1 MRFRSPARAVASAR
15 LFSAPLAM
23 PPMTKRRPSARRR
36 VLAVVLAVGLPAAVL
51 VASAPVSAAAGPQ
64 TRLISASGT
73 GSLIVPASGATGGSG
88 YEIPNV
94 AGDGGII
101 NDRSHSGS
109 GAASVGAVSQPAPV
123 TASTPGLA
131 ASFHGLDHFDQRF
144 GSSAGG
150 NQFSLVPPDQGL
162 CVGSDGNGN
171 TRVVEALNDVL
182 QVYSADG
189 TPQLALPTA
198 LNQFFGYAP
207 AIVRSTKPITFGPF
221 VTDPSCYYDAQT
233 GHWFLD
239 ALTIDTFPHPGSD
252 GLQHFTG
259 TNHIDLA
266 VSKTQNPL
274 GGWTIYRIPVQ
285 DDGTD
290 GTPDHHCQANTDTAT
305 PLPTNPNACL
315 GDYPHLGADSNGIY
329 ITTNEYSLFGNNFI
343 GAQVYAFSKAAL
355 ESGAAQ
361 VAVTQINTHGA
372 DPFGFAL
379 NGFTLWPS
387 TTPGGG
393 GDPSAGGTEYFMS
406 SNSAAEA
413 HDTGDGSAPAQPSRQ
428 LLVWALTNTSS
439 LNSTPALSL
448 TVNKLDVGVYSQPPQ
463 ATQKAGNTPQRD
475 CLNNNACSL
484 ALNGFKDPF
493 AETLSPLDSND
504 TRMQQVTWVNGRLW
518 GALDT
523 ALSISSA
530 KQAGIEW
537 FNAAAS
543 TSGGSLST
551 SLLNQGYLGIGND
564 NLTYPAIGVTTG
576 GTGVMAFTLVGN
588 DYYPSAGYA
597 TVAPS
602 GVGAVHFAAAGVGP
616 EDDFSDYKVN
626 GNPPGTTRP
635 RWGDYGAAIPWGSNV
650 WLASEYV
657 ANSCDFSTYK
667 NTAFRCGNIRT
678 AFANWDTRISEVAAP

>member
-1 MRFRSPARAVASAR
+1 MLKHRLTARTRALATLSALALPASVLLASGRPASAD
-15 LFSAPLAM
+15 
-23 PPMTKRRPSARRR
+23 T
-36 VLAVVLAVGLPAAVL
+36 G
-51 VASAPVSAAAGPQ
+51 GQ

-73 GSLIVPASGATGGSG
+73 GSLIVPSSDDTNGATGF
-88 YEIPNV
+88 ETPNV

-101 NDRSHSGS
+101 NDRSNSGS
-109 GAASVGAVSQPAPV
+109 DSTPVGAVSQPAPV

-131 ASFHGLDHFDQRF
+131 ESFQALGHFDQRF

-162 CVGSDGNGN
+162 CVGTDGKGN
-171 TRVVEALNDVL
+171 TRVVEALNDIL
-182 QVYSADG
+182 QVYSTTG
-189 TPQLALPTA
+189 TPQLKKPTA

-207 AIVRSTKPITFGPF
+207 AIVRSTHPITFGPF
-221 VTDPSCYYDAQT
+221 VTDPSCYYDATT
-233 GHWFLD
+233 GHWFVD
-239 ALTIDTFPHPGSD
+239 VLTIDTFPHPGSD

-266 VSKTQNPL
+266 VSQTQDPL
-274 GGWTIYRIPVQ
+274 GTWKIYRIPVQ

-290 GTPDHHCQANTDTAT
+290 GTPNHNCQANKDKAT
-305 PLPTNPNACL
+305 PLPTNPKACL
-315 GDYPHLGADSNGIY
+315 GDYPHIGADANGVY

-343 GAQVYAFSKAAL
+343 GAQIYAFSKTAL
-355 ESGAAQ
+355 ESGAAK
-361 VAVTQINTHGA
+361 VAVTQFNTHGA
-372 DPFGFAL
+372 DTFGFAL

-393 GDPSAGGTEYFMS
+393 GDPSAGGSEYFMS

-439 LNSTPALSL
+439 LNGAPALSL
-448 TVNKLDVGVYSQPPQ
+448 SVRKLDVGVYSAPLQ
-463 ATQKAGNTPQRD
+463 ATQKAGTTPLRD
-475 CLNNNACSL
+475 CLNSNPCSL
-484 ALNGFKDPF
+484 ALEGVKDPF

-504 TRMQQVTWVNGRLW
+504 TRMQQVTWVKGKLW

-523 ALSISSA
+523 ALSVSSK

-543 TSGGSLST
+543 TSGGSLRA
-551 SLLNQGYLGIGND
+551 SLLNAGYLGLGND
-564 NLTYPAIGVTTG
+564 NLTYPAIGITTG
-576 GTGVMAFTLVGN
+576 GTGVMAFTVVGN
-588 DYYPSAGYA
+588 DFHPSAGYA
-597 TVAPS
+597 TVTSA
-602 GVGAVHFAAAGVGP
+602 GVGAVHVAAAGAGP
-616 EDDFSDYKVN
+616 EDDFSDYKLF

-635 RWGDYGAAIPWGSNV
+635 RWGDYGAAIPWDGNV

-667 NTAFRCGNIRT
+667 NTNFRCGNTRT
-678 AFANWDTRISEVAAP
+678 ALANWNTRISEVAAP